1 MNILKKLTKKL
12 IYFILTISFF
22 ITFPLNIISQE
33 NAYIIGQNDV
43 INLTIFAGGEI
54 QHNEELTVSSQGEI
68 NAPFIGIVKAE
79 GLTPSQLEQM
89 ITEPLA
95 KDFFVNPKVNISVK
109 QSKLKIYIEGEV
121 KSPNAYDFQPGI
133 TALNACIMAGGFST
147 FAAPNRTKIIRNTG
161 NSVEIIKINLNKV
174 KDGKIPDVELKPGD
188 RIHVP
193 ETWL

>member
-1 MNILKKLTKKL
+1 MNTFKNTKRKLL
-12 IYFILTISFF
+12 CFILLISFF
-22 ITFPLNIISQE
+22 MFFPSNAITQE

-43 INLTIFAGGEI
+43 ISLTIFAGGEI

-68 NAPFIGIVKAE
+68 NAPYIGIVKAE
-79 GLTPSQLEQM
+79 GLTPSQLEQI

-95 KDFFVNPKVNISVK
+95 KEFFVDPKVNISVK

-133 TALNACIMAGGFST
+133 TALKACIMAGGFST
-147 FAAPNRTKIIRNTG
+147 FAAPNRTKIIRTMGDN
-161 NSVEIIKINLNKV
+161 VEIIKINLNKV
-174 KDGKIPDVELKPGD
+174 KKGKIPDVELKPGD

>member
-1 MNILKKLTKKL
+1 M
-12 IYFILTISFF
+12 FF
-22 ITFPLNIISQE
+22 PSNAITQE

-43 INLTIFAGGEI
+43 ISLTIFAGGEI

-68 NAPFIGIVKAE
+68 NAPYIGIVKAE
-79 GLTPSQLEQM
+79 GLTPSQLEQI

-95 KDFFVNPKVNISVK
+95 KEFFVDPKVNISVK

-133 TALNACIMAGGFST
+133 TALKACIMAGGFST
-147 FAAPNRTKIIRNTG
+147 FAAPNRTKIIRTMGDN
-161 NSVEIIKINLNKV
+161 VEIIKINLNKV
-174 KDGKIPDVELKPGD
+174 KKGKIPDVELKPGD